1 MSAKIPAA
9 NFRDQSELPFVPM
22 AEGVTFQVLDVNFEK
37 DIWVTRMRFDP
48 GVSIATHKHT
58 GEVLA
63 FTVRGAW
70 KYREYHNIYRTGSY
84 VHEPEGSIHTLEIPS
99 ENQGVTDIIFI
110 NFGEN
115 INYGADG
122 NVDYVMDARGILD
135 LYFKACKEQG
145 LGEPKVIGI

>member
-1 MSAKIPAA
+1 MNIPA
-9 NFRDQSELPFVPM
+9 NFLGEGELPFARM

-37 DIWVTRMRFDP
+37 NIWVTRMRFDP

-63 FTVRGAW
+63 FTVSGAW
-70 KYREYHNIYRTGSY
+70 KYREYPDIYRTGSY
-84 VHEPEGSIHTLEIPS
+84 VHEPEGSTHTLETPS
-99 ENQGVTDIIFI
+99 ENHGATDIIFI

-115 INYGADG
+115 INYDADG
-122 NVDYVMDARGILD
+122 NVDYVMDAKGILD

-145 LGEPKVIGI
+145 LDKPEILGA